1 MHILKNT
8 IEVKAFQKGSRQQ
21 KFAQKGAVLKQKNPK
36 PQTWWE
42 MYFEAEAL
50 SKKY

>member
-21 KFAQKGAVLKQKNPK
+21 KFAQKGAALKQKK
-36 PQTWWE
+36 QTPNL
-42 MYFEAEAL
+42 MGNVL
-50 SKKY
+50 SG